1 MFVKSTR
8 ATLTSFSDQI
18 LKPRELTAQ
27 GTRDAKACWATMD
40 HADIRGLVTAIHWSV
55 AGNPRDSYV
64 GICVMIPDI
73 RARQPARTVVVKLA
87 LHDAGVLRKCG
98 LFMPAGL
105 NAVFRSVHTRMP
117 IPRKHRRDSNRFFCI
132 SRSPPCQSAL
142 VMGGR
147 QTIAR
152 PRVVNAV
159 LFMPLLPPSRPESLR
174 AQS

>member
-1 MFVKSTR
+1 VACRPPGEGAAVIGGSGAC
-8 ATLTSFSDQI
+8 ATLGRSSNTAVHRNRVSAQI
-18 LKPRELTAQ
+18 QALKKMPIRRFE
-27 GTRDAKACWATMD
+27 GWC
-40 HADIRGLVTAIHWSV
+40 HAAS
-55 AGNPRDSYV
+55 
-64 GICVMIPDI
+64 
-73 RARQPARTVVVKLA
+73 RTVVVKLA